1 MDVCTVSCVQAAPSN
16 TDAFLAR
23 AARFYEDAYDADTD
37 PNNSEVHVSVFL
49 EAGIEGVVV

>member
-23 AARFYEDAYDADTD
+23 AARFYEDAYDTDTD

-49 EAGIEGVVV
+49 EVGIEGVVV